1 MYKNEIF
8 LHQVLDITSTA
19 DLGCLLLWAAQIPS
33 IMLLGSTLRH
43 AAEVPQDRELKF
55 PPQLMEI

>member
-1 MYKNEIF
+1 MYKNE
-8 LHQVLDITSTA
+8 VLAITSTA
-19 DLGCLLLWAAQIPS
+19 DLSCLLLWAAQIPS